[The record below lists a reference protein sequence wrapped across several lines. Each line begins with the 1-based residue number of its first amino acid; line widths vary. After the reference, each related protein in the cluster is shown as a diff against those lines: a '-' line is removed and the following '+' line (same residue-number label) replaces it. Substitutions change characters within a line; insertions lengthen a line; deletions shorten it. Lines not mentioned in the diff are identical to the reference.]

1 MDLTFWGG
9 GGEGGWEEGG
19 PLLSMTAALPDKCA
33 SPTIEVCICVC
44 VCVCVRER
52 EREREREC
60 LCVPLYRCCST
71 AELAHHRRMCVYVC
85 VCELVC
91 V

>member
-9 GGEGGWEEGG
+9 GGGGGWEEGG

-44 VCVCVRER
+44 V
-52 EREREREC
+52 
-60 LCVPLYRCCST
+60 
-71 AELAHHRRMCVYVC
+71 
-85 VCELVC
+85 
-91 V
+91 